1 MSDYQS
7 VYYDAQGRPY
17 IALSLPLPDYYEQES
32 DLKKKDVNPP
42 PERGVIIIDM
52 FSDE

>member
-1 MSDYQS
+1 MNKYQS

-17 IALSLPLPDYYEQES
+17 IALSLPCPDSY
-32 DLKKKDVNPP
+32 KDRLNEKRDTKPS
-42 PERGVIIIDM
+42 PERGVIVIDM